1 MKGIKHP
8 TPQTPEELQRD
19 CLGTIA
25 GSARDIERCAM
36 DGKTDALNTH
46 FDFLRVQMRRL
57 ETIMTT
63 VRQPPREL

>member
-1 MKGIKHP
+1 MKEIKHP
-8 TPQTPEELQRD
+8 TPQTPEELRRE

-25 GSARDIERCAM
+25 GVARDMERCAM
-36 DGKTDALNTH
+36 DGKTDALKTH
-46 FDFLRVQMRRL
+46 FDFLKIQMRRL